1 MRINTDLRVSTDRRQ
16 QDNGGAMRCGASGTA
31 GINESEAFMK
41 KTIRIGT
48 RKSLLALV
56 QTDIVKDALQRAFPE
71 TEIEIVKIDTKGDQI
86 LDRALT
92 SFGGKGVF
100 TVELEAELLSGAID
114 IAVHSAKDMPMRFP
128 EGLGI
133 GAVLSRADARDTF
146 VTLDGT
152 KLADLAPGS
161 VVGTS
166 SLRRELQIKKI
177 NPAVQVK
184 MLRGN
189 VQTRLRRLQ
198 EGRYDGIILA
208 AAGIERLGCDQEEG
222 FFYEYLDPE
231 RFLPAAGQGILA
243 VESRTDDME
252 MNEMLAAIHDGEAAC
267 LLAAEREFLKTIGGS
282 CNAPAAAYCRTDGEG
297 FVMDAMFVKDG
308 VHMRRAHLT
317 SEALGALSEDA
328 ENAAAAGT
336 ESGVT
341 TENAAADSRMEMA
354 SGLGRAIA
362 GEVNKGIVYLVG
374 AGPGDEDLITRK
386 ALQVLRTADVVVY
399 DSLASSSLL
408 NEVQDDAELIF
419 AGKRSSHHF
428 KKQYETNELLI
439 ELAKEGK
446 NVVRLKGGDPYIFG
460 RGGEEGQELRAAG
473 VDFVV
478 VPGISSSYSVPAYC
492 GIPVTH
498 RDYASSFHVITGHEG
513 SHKNGATV
521 LDYGTLAREEGTLIF
536 LMGLKNL
543 PNIVRSLI
551 ENGKDPQTPA
561 GVLQE
566 GTTARQ
572 KMAVGT
578 LADIVEVAKREGI
591 QTPAITVVGDVVS
604 LAGELAWYGGK
615 PLSGKRVL
623 VTGSRSMVDR
633 LSPILKEEGA
643 EAISF
648 SLIRTETMDTPEF
661 DQAMEE
667 IDSYSWIV
675 LTSANG
681 VECFFDKLRALRKDV
696 RDFKDV
702 HFAVIGDG
710 TKHALESHG
719 IYSDL
724 IPTAY
729 SSENMAAAMVPHMKP
744 DDRVLLLRAEEA
756 NAVLPD
762 ALAAAGIAHTCV
774 SLYHTVTDD
783 RKADELVRLLP
794 TVDYVTFASSSA
806 VRAFVS
812 MAGSLENVPA
822 AYISIGPVTT
832 RTAEKMGLPV
842 RRTAAVYTAR
852 GMVDVIIEDVREKE
866 THLL

>member
-1 MRINTDLRVSTDRRQ
+1 
-16 QDNGGAMRCGASGTA
+16 
-31 GINESEAFMK
+31 MK

-56 QTDIVKDALQRAFPE
+56 QTEIVKDALLRAFPE
-71 TEIEIVKIDTKGDQI
+71 TEIEIVKIDTKGDQL
-86 LDRALT
+86 LDRSLT

-114 IAVHSAKDMPMRFP
+114 IAVHSAKDMPMEFP
-128 EGLGI
+128 AGLGI

-146 VTLDGT
+146 VSLDGT

-166 SLRRELQIKKI
+166 SLRRELQIKEI
-177 NPAVQVK
+177 NPQVQIK
-184 MLRGN
+184 LLRGN
-189 VQTRLRRLQ
+189 VQTRLRKLK
-198 EGRYDGIILA
+198 EGQYDGIILA
-208 AAGIERLGCDQEEG
+208 AAGIERLGYENEEE
-222 FFYEYLDPE
+222 FHYEYLEPE
-231 RFLPAAGQGILA
+231 TFLPAAGQGILA
-243 VESRTDDME
+243 VESRMDDAE
-252 MNEMLAAIHDGEAAC
+252 TAEMLAAIHDEEAAC
-267 LLAAEREFLKTIGGS
+267 LLAAERSFLKTIGGS
-282 CNAPAAAYCRTDGEG
+282 CNAPAAAYCRKEG
-297 FVMDAMFVKDG
+297 GRFLMDAMFVKDG
-308 VHMRRAHLT
+308 AHLRRAHM
-317 SEALGALSEDA
+317 DI
-328 ENAAAAGT
+328 
-336 ESGVT
+336 
-341 TENAAADSRMEMA
+341 AADAQDMLEA
-354 SGLGRAIA
+354 ATQLGKDIA

-374 AGPGDEDLITRK
+374 AGPGDEDLMTRK
-386 ALQVLRTADVVVY
+386 GLKVLREADVVVY

-408 NEVQDDAELIF
+408 NEVRDDAELIF

-428 KKQYETNELLI
+428 KKQYETNQLLI
-439 ELAKEGK
+439 DLAKEGK

-513 SHKNGATV
+513 NHKNGATV

-543 PNIVRSLI
+543 PNIVKNLI
-551 ENGKDPQTPA
+551 ENGKDPKTPA

-578 LADIVEVAKREGI
+578 LENIVEVVEREGI

-604 LAGELAWYGGK
+604 LAGELSWYGGK
-615 PLSGKRVL
+615 PLSGQRVL
-623 VTGSRSMVDR
+623 VTGSPSMVER
-633 LSPILKEEGA
+633 LSPLLKEEGA

-648 SLIRTETMDTPEF
+648 SLIRTEAMDTPEF
-661 DQAMEE
+661 DRAMAD
-667 IDSYSWIV
+667 IDSYTWIV

-681 VECFFDKLRALRKDV
+681 VECFFDKLKAMRKDI

-710 TKHALESHG
+710 TKNALEGHG

-729 SSENMAAAMVPHMKP
+729 SSKDMAAAMVPHMKP
-744 DDRVLLLRAEEA
+744 TDKVLLLRAEEA

-762 ALAAAGIAHTCV
+762 SLTAAGIDHTCV
-774 SLYHTVTDD
+774 SLYHTVVDE
-783 RKADELVRLLP
+783 RKADELSRLIE
-794 TVDYVTFASSSA
+794 TVDYITFASSSA

-812 MAGSLENVPA
+812 MAGSLENVSA
-822 AYISIGPVTT
+822 KYISIGPVTT
-832 RTAEKMGLPV
+832 KTAEAEGLHV
-842 RRTAAVYTAR
+842 DRTAAVYTAQ
-852 GMVDVIIEDVREKE
+852 GIVDVIIEDVREK
-866 THLL
+866 

>member
-1 MRINTDLRVSTDRRQ
+1 
-16 QDNGGAMRCGASGTA
+16 
-31 GINESEAFMK
+31 MK
-41 KTIRIGT
+41 KTVRIGT

-56 QTDIVKDALQRAFPE
+56 QTEIVKNALLRAFPE
-71 TEIEIVKIDTKGDQI
+71 TEIEIVKIDTKGDQL
-86 LDRALT
+86 LDRSLAA
-92 SFGGKGVF
+92 FGGKGVF

-133 GAVLSRADARDTF
+133 GAVLARADARDTF
-146 VTLDGT
+146 VSLDGT
-152 KLADLAPGS
+152 KLAKLAPGS

-166 SLRRELQIKKI
+166 SLRRELQIKAM
-177 NPAVQVK
+177 NPQVQVK

-189 VQTRLRRLQ
+189 VQTRLRRLK

-208 AAGIERLGCDQEEG
+208 AAGIERLEYEKEEG
-222 FFYEYLDPE
+222 FYYEYLEPE
-231 RFLPAAGQGILA
+231 TFLPAAGQGILA
-243 VESRTDDME
+243 VESRTDDAE
-252 MNEMLAAIHDGEAAC
+252 MANMLAAIHDAEAAC
-267 LLAAEREFLKTIGGS
+267 QLAAERAFLTTIGGS
-282 CNAPAAAYCRTDGEG
+282 CNAPAAAYCRREDGR

-308 VHMRRAHLT
+308 VHLRRAHL
-317 SEALGALSEDA
+317 EADA
-328 ENAAAAGT
+328 AQEMSGQVDETGRGIGTVDAAQRVAA
-336 ESGVT
+336 
-341 TENAAADSRMEMA
+341 R
-354 SGLGRAIA
+354 LGRDIA
-362 GEVNKGIVYLVG
+362 REVNKGIVYLVG

-386 ALQVLRTADVVVY
+386 ALQVLREADVVVY

-408 NEVQDDAELIF
+408 NEVRDDAELIF

-428 KKQYETNELLI
+428 KKQYETNQLLI
-439 ELAKEGK
+439 DLAKEGK

-478 VPGISSSYSVPAYC
+478 VPGVSSSYSVPAYC

-543 PNIVRSLI
+543 PNIVQSLI
-551 ENGKDPQTPA
+551 ENGKDPETPA

-578 LADIVEVAKREGI
+578 LSTIVDVVKREGI
-591 QTPAITVVGDVVS
+591 KTPAITVVGDVVR
-604 LAGELAWYGGK
+604 LAEELSWYGGR

-623 VTGSRSMVDR
+623 VTGSRSMVER
-633 LSPILKEEGA
+633 LSPLLKEEGA

-648 SLIRTETMDTPEF
+648 SLIRTEPMETPAF
-661 DQAMEE
+661 AQAMEE
-667 IDSYSWIV
+667 IDSYTWIV

-681 VECFFDKLRALRKDV
+681 VECFFERLKMMRKDI
-696 RDFKDV
+696 RDFQGV

-710 TKHALESHG
+710 TKKALESHG
-719 IYSDL
+719 IYSEL

-729 SSENMAAAMVPHMKP
+729 SSKDMAAAMVPHMKP
-744 DDRVLLLRAEEA
+744 EDRVLLLRAEEA
-756 NAVLPD
+756 NAVLPE
-762 ALAAAGIAHTCV
+762 ALEAAGIAHTCV
-774 SLYHTVTDD
+774 SLYHTVVDT
-783 RKADELVRLLP
+783 RKADELSRLIP

-812 MAGSLENVPA
+812 MADDLENVPA
-822 AYISIGPVTT
+822 RYISIGPVTT
-832 RTAEKMGLPV
+832 KTAEKAGLHV
-842 RRTAAVYTAR
+842 DRTAAVYTAQ
-852 GMVDVIIEDVREKE
+852 GIVDTIIEDVREMLDK
-866 THLL
+866 

>member
-1 MRINTDLRVSTDRRQ
+1 
-16 QDNGGAMRCGASGTA
+16 
-31 GINESEAFMK
+31 MK

-56 QTDIVKDALQRAFPE
+56 QTEIVKDALLRAFPE
-71 TEIEIVKIDTKGDQI
+71 TEIEIVKIDTKGDQL
-86 LDRALT
+86 LDRSLT

-114 IAVHSAKDMPMRFP
+114 IAVHSAKDMPMEFP
-128 EGLGI
+128 AGLGI

-146 VTLDGT
+146 VSLDGT

-166 SLRRELQIKKI
+166 SLRRELQIKEI
-177 NPAVQVK
+177 NPQVQIK
-184 MLRGN
+184 LLRGN
-189 VQTRLRRLQ
+189 VQTRLRKLK
-198 EGRYDGIILA
+198 EGQYDGIILA
-208 AAGIERLGCDQEEG
+208 AAGIERLGYENEEE
-222 FFYEYLDPE
+222 FYYEYLEPE
-231 RFLPAAGQGILA
+231 TFLPAAGQGILA
-243 VESRTDDME
+243 VESRMDDAE
-252 MNEMLAAIHDGEAAC
+252 TAEMLAAIHDAEAAC
-267 LLAAEREFLKTIGGS
+267 LLAAERSFLKTIGGS
-282 CNAPAAAYCRTDGEG
+282 CNAPAAAYCRKEG
-297 FVMDAMFVKDG
+297 GRFLMDAMFVKDG
-308 VHMRRAHLT
+308 AHLRRAHM
-317 SEALGALSEDA
+317 DI
-328 ENAAAAGT
+328 
-336 ESGVT
+336 
-341 TENAAADSRMEMA
+341 AADAQSILEA
-354 SGLGRAIA
+354 AIQLGKDIA

-374 AGPGDEDLITRK
+374 AGPGDEDLMTRK
-386 ALQVLRTADVVVY
+386 GLKVLREADVVVY

-408 NEVQDDAELIF
+408 NEVRDDAELIF

-428 KKQYETNELLI
+428 KKQYETNQLLI
-439 ELAKEGK
+439 DLAKEGK

-492 GIPVTH
+492 GIPMTH

-513 SHKNGATV
+513 NHKNGATV

-543 PNIVRSLI
+543 PNIVKNLI
-551 ENGKDPQTPA
+551 ENGKDPKTPA

-578 LADIVEVAKREGI
+578 LENIVEVVEREGI

-604 LAGELAWYGGK
+604 LADELQWYGGK
-615 PLSGKRVL
+615 PLSGQRVL
-623 VTGSRSMVDR
+623 VTGSRSMVER
-633 LSPILKEEGA
+633 LSPLLKEEGA

-648 SLIRTETMDTPEF
+648 SLIRTEAMDTPEF
-661 DQAMEE
+661 DRAMAD
-667 IDSYSWIV
+667 IDSYTWIV

-681 VECFFDKLRALRKDV
+681 VECFFDKLKAMRKDI

-710 TKHALESHG
+710 TKKALEGHG

-729 SSENMAAAMVPHMKP
+729 SSKDMAAAMVPHMKP
-744 DDRVLLLRAEEA
+744 TDKALLLRAEEA

-762 ALAAAGIAHTCV
+762 SLTAAGIDHTCV
-774 SLYHTVTDD
+774 SLYHTVVDE
-783 RKADELVRLLP
+783 RKADELSRLIE
-794 TVDYVTFASSSA
+794 TVDYITFASSSA

-812 MAGSLENVPA
+812 MTGSLENVSA
-822 AYISIGPVTT
+822 KYISIGPVTT
-832 RTAEKMGLPV
+832 KTAEAEGLHV
-842 RRTAAVYTAR
+842 DRTAAVYTAQ
-852 GMVDVIIEDVREKE
+852 GIVDTIIEDVREN
-866 THLL
+866 

>member
-1 MRINTDLRVSTDRRQ
+1 
-16 QDNGGAMRCGASGTA
+16 
-31 GINESEAFMK
+31 MK
-41 KTIRIGT
+41 KTVRIGT

-56 QTDIVKDALQRAFPE
+56 QTEIVKNALLRAFPE
-71 TEIEIVKIDTKGDQI
+71 TEIEIVKIDTKGDQL
-86 LDRALT
+86 LDRSLAA
-92 SFGGKGVF
+92 FGGKGVF

-133 GAVLSRADARDTF
+133 GAVLARADARDTF
-146 VTLDGT
+146 VSLDGT
-152 KLADLAPGS
+152 KLAKLAPGS

-166 SLRRELQIKKI
+166 SLRRELQIKAI
-177 NPAVQVK
+177 NPQVQVK

-189 VQTRLRRLQ
+189 VQTRLRRLK

-208 AAGIERLGCDQEEG
+208 AAGIERLEYEKEEG
-222 FFYEYLDPE
+222 FYYEYLEPE
-231 RFLPAAGQGILA
+231 TFLPAAGQGILA
-243 VESRTDDME
+243 VESRTDDAE
-252 MNEMLAAIHDGEAAC
+252 MANMLAAIHDAEAAC
-267 LLAAEREFLKTIGGS
+267 QLAAERAFLTTIGGS
-282 CNAPAAAYCRTDGEG
+282 CNAPAAAYCRREDGR

-308 VHMRRAHLT
+308 VHLRRAHL
-317 SEALGALSEDA
+317 EADA
-328 ENAAAAGT
+328 AQEMSGQVDETGRGIGTVDAAQRVAA
-336 ESGVT
+336 
-341 TENAAADSRMEMA
+341 R
-354 SGLGRAIA
+354 LGRDIA
-362 GEVNKGIVYLVG
+362 REVNKGIVYLVG

-386 ALQVLRTADVVVY
+386 ALQVLREADVVVY

-408 NEVQDDAELIF
+408 NEVRDDAELIF

-428 KKQYETNELLI
+428 KKQYETNQLLI
-439 ELAKEGK
+439 DLAKEGK
-446 NVVRLKGGDPYIFG
+446 NVVRLKGGDPSIFG

-478 VPGISSSYSVPAYC
+478 VPGVSSSYSVPAYC

-498 RDYASSFHVITGHEG
+498 RDDASSFHVITGHEG

-543 PNIVRSLI
+543 PNIVQSLI
-551 ENGKDPQTPA
+551 ENGKDPETPA

-578 LADIVEVAKREGI
+578 LSTIVDVVKREGI
-591 QTPAITVVGDVVS
+591 KTPAITVVGDVVR
-604 LAGELAWYGGK
+604 LAEELSWYGGR

-623 VTGSRSMVDR
+623 VTGSRSMVER
-633 LSPILKEEGA
+633 LSPLLKEEGA

-648 SLIRTETMDTPEF
+648 SLIRTEPMETPAF
-661 DQAMEE
+661 AQAMEE
-667 IDSYSWIV
+667 IDSYTWIV

-681 VECFFDKLRALRKDV
+681 VECFFERLKMMRKDI
-696 RDFKDV
+696 RDFQGV

-710 TKHALESHG
+710 TKKALESHG
-719 IYSDL
+719 IYSEL

-729 SSENMAAAMVPHMKP
+729 SSKDMAAAMVPHMKP
-744 DDRVLLLRAEEA
+744 EDRVLLLRAEEA
-756 NAVLPD
+756 NAVLPE
-762 ALAAAGIAHTCV
+762 ALEAAGIAHTCV
-774 SLYHTVTDD
+774 SLYHTVIDT
-783 RKADELVRLLP
+783 RKADELSRLIP

-812 MAGSLENVPA
+812 MADDLENVPA
-822 AYISIGPVTT
+822 RYISIGPVTT
-832 RTAEKMGLPV
+832 KTAEKAGLHV
-842 RRTAAVYTAR
+842 DRTAAVYTAQ
-852 GMVDVIIEDVREKE
+852 GIVDTIIEDVREMLDK
-866 THLL
+866 

>member
-1 MRINTDLRVSTDRRQ
+1 
-16 QDNGGAMRCGASGTA
+16 
-31 GINESEAFMK
+31 MK
-41 KTIRIGT
+41 KNIRIGT

-56 QTDIVKDALQRAFPE
+56 QTEIVKDALLSAFPE
-71 TEIEIVKIDTKGDQI
+71 IKIEIVKIDTKGDQM
-86 LDRALT
+86 LDRSLT

-114 IAVHSAKDMPMRFP
+114 IAVHSAKDMPMTFP
-128 EGLGI
+128 KGLGI
-133 GAVLSRADARDTF
+133 GAVLTRADARDTF
-146 VTLDGT
+146 VTLSGK
-152 KLADLAPGS
+152 KLSELAPGS

-166 SLRRELQIKKI
+166 SLRRELQIKEM
-177 NPAVQVK
+177 NPEVQIR

-189 VQTRLRRLQ
+189 VQTRLRKLK
-198 EGRYDGIILA
+198 EGQYDGIILA
-208 AAGIERLGCDQEEG
+208 AAGIERLGYEKEEG

-243 VESRTDDME
+243 VESRTDDAE
-252 MNEMLAAIHDGEAAC
+252 MAQMLAAIHDKEAAV
-267 LLAAEREFLKTIGGS
+267 LLTAEREFLKTIGGS
-282 CNAPAAAYCRTDGEG
+282 CNAPAAAYCRREDGR
-297 FVMDAMFVKDG
+297 FVMDAMFVKEG
-308 VHMRRAHLT
+308 VHMRRAHLET
-317 SEALGALSEDA
+317 DA
-328 ENAAAAGT
+328 QDMMKAAT
-336 ESGVT
+336 Q
-341 TENAAADSRMEMA
+341 
-354 SGLGRAIA
+354 LGRDIA
-362 GEVNKGIVYLVG
+362 KEVNKGIVYLVG

-386 ALQVLRTADVVVY
+386 GLKLLREADVVVY

-408 NEVQDDAELIF
+408 NEVRDDAELIF

-428 KKQYETNELLI
+428 KKQYETNQLLI
-439 ELAKEGK
+439 DLAKEGK

-460 RGGEEGQELRAAG
+460 RGGEEGQELRAAS

-478 VPGISSSYSVPAYC
+478 VPGVSSSYSVPAYC

-521 LDYGTLAREEGTLIF
+521 LDYGTLAKEEGTLIF

-543 PNIVRSLI
+543 PNIVKSLI
-551 ENGKDPQTPA
+551 ENGKDPETPA

-566 GTTARQ
+566 GTTAKQ

-578 LADIVEVAKREGI
+578 LSTIVDTVEREGI
-591 QTPAITVVGDVVS
+591 KTPAITVVGDVVR
-604 LAGELAWYGGK
+604 LADELQWYGGK

-633 LSPILKEEGA
+633 LSPLLKEEGA

-648 SLIRTETMDTPEF
+648 SLIRTQIMDTEEF
-661 DQAMEE
+661 DRAMAD
-667 IDSYSWIV
+667 IDSYTWIV

-681 VECFFDKLRALRKDV
+681 VECFFDKLKAMRKDI
-696 RDFKDV
+696 RDFHGV

-710 TKHALESHG
+710 TKKALEGHG

-729 SSENMAAAMVPHMKP
+729 SSKDMAAAMIPHMKP
-744 DDRVLLLRAEEA
+744 TDKVLLLRAEEA

-762 ALAAAGIAHTCV
+762 SLAKAGIDHTCI
-774 SLYHTVTDD
+774 SLYHTVVDE
-783 RKADELVRLLP
+783 RKADELARLIG
-794 TVDYVTFASSSA
+794 TVDYITFASSSA

-812 MAGSLENVPA
+812 MAGSLENVLA
-822 AYISIGPVTT
+822 KYISIGPVTT
-832 RTAEKMGLPV
+832 KTAENRGLHV
-842 RRTAAVYTAR
+842 DKTAAVYTAQ
-852 GMVDVIIEDVREKE
+852 GIVDTIIEDVREEKAAAKGDADE
-866 THLL
+866 

>member
-1 MRINTDLRVSTDRRQ
+1 
-16 QDNGGAMRCGASGTA
+16 
-31 GINESEAFMK
+31 MK

-56 QTDIVKDALQRAFPE
+56 QTEIVKDALLRAFPE
-71 TEIEIVKIDTKGDQI
+71 TEIEIVKIDTKGDQL
-86 LDRALT
+86 LDRSLT

-114 IAVHSAKDMPMRFP
+114 IAVHSAKDMPMEFP
-128 EGLGI
+128 AGLGI

-146 VTLDGT
+146 VSLDGT

-166 SLRRELQIKKI
+166 SLRRELQIKEI
-177 NPAVQVK
+177 NPQVQIK
-184 MLRGN
+184 LLRGN
-189 VQTRLRRLQ
+189 VQTRLRKLK
-198 EGRYDGIILA
+198 EGQYDGIILA
-208 AAGIERLGCDQEEG
+208 AAGIERLGYENEEE
-222 FFYEYLDPE
+222 FHYEYLEPGT
-231 RFLPAAGQGILA
+231 FLPAAGQGILA
-243 VESRTDDME
+243 VESRTDDAE
-252 MNEMLAAIHDGEAAC
+252 TAEMLAAIHDAEAAC
-267 LLAAEREFLKTIGGS
+267 LLAAERSFLKTIGGS
-282 CNAPAAAYCRTDGEG
+282 CNAPAAAYCRKEG
-297 FVMDAMFVKDG
+297 GRFLMDAMFVKDG
-308 VHMRRAHLT
+308 VHLRRAHM
-317 SEALGALSEDA
+317 DI
-328 ENAAAAGT
+328 
-336 ESGVT
+336 
-341 TENAAADSRMEMA
+341 AADAQDMLEA
-354 SGLGRAIA
+354 ATQLGKDIA

-374 AGPGDEDLITRK
+374 AGPGDEDLMTRK
-386 ALQVLRTADVVVY
+386 GLKVLREADVVVY

-408 NEVQDDAELIF
+408 NEVRDDAELIF

-428 KKQYETNELLI
+428 KKQYETNQLLI
-439 ELAKEGK
+439 DLAKEGK

-513 SHKNGATV
+513 NHKNGATV

-543 PNIVRSLI
+543 PNIVKNLI
-551 ENGKDPQTPA
+551 ENGKDPKTPA

-578 LADIVEVAKREGI
+578 LENIVEVVEREGI

-604 LAGELAWYGGK
+604 LADELQWYGGK
-615 PLSGKRVL
+615 PLSGQRVL
-623 VTGSRSMVDR
+623 VTGSRSMVER
-633 LSPILKEEGA
+633 LSPLLKEEGA

-648 SLIRTETMDTPEF
+648 SLIRTEAMDTPEF
-661 DQAMEE
+661 DRAMAD
-667 IDSYSWIV
+667 IDSYTWIV

-681 VECFFDKLRALRKDV
+681 VECFFDKLKAMRKDI

-710 TKHALESHG
+710 TKNALEGHG

-729 SSENMAAAMVPHMKP
+729 SSKDMAAAMVPHMKP
-744 DDRVLLLRAEEA
+744 TDKVLLLRAEEA

-762 ALAAAGIAHTCV
+762 SLTAAGIDHTCV
-774 SLYHTVTDD
+774 SLYHTVVDE
-783 RKADELVRLLP
+783 RKADELSRLIE
-794 TVDYVTFASSSA
+794 TVDYITFASSSA

-812 MAGSLENVPA
+812 MAGSLENVSA
-822 AYISIGPVTT
+822 KYISIGPVTT
-832 RTAEKMGLPV
+832 KTAEAEGLHV
-842 RRTAAVYTAR
+842 DRTAAVYTAQ
-852 GMVDVIIEDVREKE
+852 GIVDMIIEDVREN
-866 THLL
+866 

>member
-1 MRINTDLRVSTDRRQ
+1 
-16 QDNGGAMRCGASGTA
+16 
-31 GINESEAFMK
+31 MK

-56 QTDIVKDALQRAFPE
+56 QTEIVKDALLRAFPE
-71 TEIEIVKIDTKGDQI
+71 TEIEIVKIDTKGDQL
-86 LDRALT
+86 LDRSLT

-114 IAVHSAKDMPMRFP
+114 IAVHSAKDMPMEFP
-128 EGLGI
+128 AGLGI

-146 VTLDGT
+146 VSLDGT

-166 SLRRELQIKKI
+166 SLRRELQIKEI
-177 NPAVQVK
+177 NPQVQIK
-184 MLRGN
+184 LLRGN
-189 VQTRLRRLQ
+189 VQTRLRKLK
-198 EGRYDGIILA
+198 EGQYDGIILA
-208 AAGIERLGCDQEEG
+208 AAGIERLGYEKEEE
-222 FFYEYLDPE
+222 FHYEYLEPE
-231 RFLPAAGQGILA
+231 TFLPAAGQGILA
-243 VESRTDDME
+243 VESRMDDAE
-252 MNEMLAAIHDGEAAC
+252 TAEMLAAIHDAEAAC
-267 LLAAEREFLKTIGGS
+267 LLAAERSFLKTIGGS
-282 CNAPAAAYCRTDGEG
+282 CNAPAAAYCRKEG
-297 FVMDAMFVKDG
+297 GRFLMDAMFVKDG
-308 VHMRRAHLT
+308 VHLRRAHM
-317 SEALGALSEDA
+317 DI
-328 ENAAAAGT
+328 
-336 ESGVT
+336 
-341 TENAAADSRMEMA
+341 AADAQDMLEA
-354 SGLGRAIA
+354 ATQLGKDIA

-374 AGPGDEDLITRK
+374 AGPGDEDLMTRK
-386 ALQVLRTADVVVY
+386 GLKVLREADVVVY

-408 NEVQDDAELIF
+408 NEVRDDAELIF

-428 KKQYETNELLI
+428 KKQYETNQLLI
-439 ELAKEGK
+439 DLAKEGK

-513 SHKNGATV
+513 NHKNGATV

-543 PNIVRSLI
+543 PNIVKSLI
-551 ENGKDPQTPA
+551 ENGKDPKTPA

-578 LADIVEVAKREGI
+578 LENIVEVVEREGI

-604 LAGELAWYGGK
+604 LADELSWYGGK
-615 PLSGKRVL
+615 LLSGQRVL
-623 VTGSRSMVDR
+623 VTGSRSMVER
-633 LSPILKEEGA
+633 LSPLLKEEGA

-648 SLIRTETMDTPEF
+648 SLIRTEAMDTPEF
-661 DQAMEE
+661 DRAMAD
-667 IDSYSWIV
+667 IDSYTWIV

-681 VECFFDKLRALRKDV
+681 VECFFDKLKAMRKDI

-710 TKHALESHG
+710 TKKALEGHG

-729 SSENMAAAMVPHMKP
+729 SSKDMAAAMVPHMKP
-744 DDRVLLLRAEEA
+744 TDKVLLLRAEEA

-762 ALAAAGIAHTCV
+762 SLTAAGIDHTCV
-774 SLYHTVTDD
+774 SLYHTVVDE
-783 RKADELVRLLP
+783 RKADELSRLVE
-794 TVDYVTFASSSA
+794 TVDYITFASSSA

-812 MAGSLENVPA
+812 MAGSLENVSA
-822 AYISIGPVTT
+822 KYISIGPVTT
-832 RTAEKMGLPV
+832 KTAEAEGLHV
-842 RRTAAVYTAR
+842 DQTAAVYTAQ
-852 GMVDVIIEDVREKE
+852 GIVDAIIEDVREN
-866 THLL
+866 

>member
-1 MRINTDLRVSTDRRQ
+1 
-16 QDNGGAMRCGASGTA
+16 
-31 GINESEAFMK
+31 MK

-56 QTDIVKDALQRAFPE
+56 QTEIVKDALLRAFPE
-71 TEIEIVKIDTKGDQI
+71 TEIEIVKIDTKGDQL
-86 LDRALT
+86 LDRSLT

-114 IAVHSAKDMPMRFP
+114 IAVHSAKDMPMEFP
-128 EGLGI
+128 AGLGI

-146 VTLDGT
+146 VSLDGT

-166 SLRRELQIKKI
+166 SLRRELQIKEI
-177 NPAVQVK
+177 NPQVQIK
-184 MLRGN
+184 LLRGN
-189 VQTRLRRLQ
+189 VQTRLRKLK
-198 EGRYDGIILA
+198 EGQYDGIILA
-208 AAGIERLGCDQEEG
+208 AAGIERLGYENEEE
-222 FFYEYLDPE
+222 FHYEYLEPGT
-231 RFLPAAGQGILA
+231 FLPAAGQGILA
-243 VESRTDDME
+243 VESRTDDE
-252 MNEMLAAIHDGEAAC
+252 ETAEMLAAIHDAEAAC
-267 LLAAEREFLKTIGGS
+267 LLAAERSFLKTIGGS
-282 CNAPAAAYCRTDGEG
+282 CNAPAAAYCRKEG
-297 FVMDAMFVKDG
+297 GRFLMDAMFVKDG
-308 VHMRRAHLT
+308 VHLRRAHM
-317 SEALGALSEDA
+317 DI
-328 ENAAAAGT
+328 
-336 ESGVT
+336 
-341 TENAAADSRMEMA
+341 AADAQGMLEA
-354 SGLGRAIA
+354 ATQLGKDIA

-374 AGPGDEDLITRK
+374 AGPGDEDLMTRK
-386 ALQVLRTADVVVY
+386 GLKVLREADVVVY

-408 NEVQDDAELIF
+408 NEVRDDAELIF

-428 KKQYETNELLI
+428 KKQYETNQLLI
-439 ELAKEGK
+439 DLAKEGK

-513 SHKNGATV
+513 NHKNGATV

-543 PNIVRSLI
+543 PNIVKNLI
-551 ENGKDPQTPA
+551 ENGKDSKTPA

-578 LADIVEVAKREGI
+578 LENIVEVVEREGI

-604 LAGELAWYGGK
+604 LAGELSWYGGK
-615 PLSGKRVL
+615 PLSGQRVL
-623 VTGSRSMVDR
+623 VTGSRSMVER
-633 LSPILKEEGA
+633 LSPLLKEEGA

-648 SLIRTETMDTPEF
+648 SLIRTEAMDTPEF
-661 DQAMEE
+661 DRAMAD
-667 IDSYSWIV
+667 IDSYTWIV

-681 VECFFDKLRALRKDV
+681 VECFFDKLKAMRKDI

-710 TKHALESHG
+710 TKKALEGHG

-729 SSENMAAAMVPHMKP
+729 SSKDMAAAMVPHMKP
-744 DDRVLLLRAEEA
+744 TDKVLLLRAEEA

-762 ALAAAGIAHTCV
+762 SLTAAGIDHTCV
-774 SLYHTVTDD
+774 SLYHTVVDE
-783 RKADELVRLLP
+783 RKADELSRLVE
-794 TVDYVTFASSSA
+794 TVDYITFASSSA

-812 MAGSLENVPA
+812 MAGSLENVSA
-822 AYISIGPVTT
+822 KYISIGPVTT
-832 RTAEKMGLPV
+832 KTAEAEGLHV
-842 RRTAAVYTAR
+842 DRTAAVYTAQ
-852 GMVDVIIEDVREKE
+852 GIVDAIIEDVREK
-866 THLL
+866 

>member
-1 MRINTDLRVSTDRRQ
+1 
-16 QDNGGAMRCGASGTA
+16 
-31 GINESEAFMK
+31 MK

-56 QTDIVKDALQRAFPE
+56 QTEIVKDALLRAFPE
-71 TEIEIVKIDTKGDQI
+71 TEIEIVKIDTKGDQL
-86 LDRALT
+86 LDRSLT
-92 SFGGKGVF
+92 SFEGKGVF

-114 IAVHSAKDMPMRFP
+114 IAVHSAKDMPMEFP
-128 EGLGI
+128 AGLGI

-146 VTLDGT
+146 VSLDGT

-166 SLRRELQIKKI
+166 SLRRELQIKEI
-177 NPAVQVK
+177 NPQVQIK
-184 MLRGN
+184 LLRGN
-189 VQTRLRRLQ
+189 VQTRLRKLK
-198 EGRYDGIILA
+198 EGQYDGIILA
-208 AAGIERLGCDQEEG
+208 AAGIERLGYENEEE
-222 FFYEYLDPE
+222 FHYEYLEPGT
-231 RFLPAAGQGILA
+231 FLPAAGQGILA
-243 VESRTDDME
+243 VESRTDDE
-252 MNEMLAAIHDGEAAC
+252 ETAEMLAAIHDAEAAC
-267 LLAAEREFLKTIGGS
+267 LLAAERSFLKTIGGS
-282 CNAPAAAYCRTDGEG
+282 CNAPAAAYCRKEG
-297 FVMDAMFVKDG
+297 GRFLMDAMFVKDG
-308 VHMRRAHLT
+308 AHLRRAHMDITADAQGML
-317 SEALGALSEDA
+317 EAATQLGKD
-328 ENAAAAGT
+328 
-336 ESGVT
+336 
-341 TENAAADSRMEMA
+341 
-354 SGLGRAIA
+354 IA

-374 AGPGDEDLITRK
+374 AGPGDEDLMTRK
-386 ALQVLRTADVVVY
+386 GLKVLREADVVVY

-408 NEVQDDAELIF
+408 NEVRDDAELIF

-428 KKQYETNELLI
+428 KKQYETNQLLI
-439 ELAKEGK
+439 DLAKEGK

-513 SHKNGATV
+513 NHKNGATV

-543 PNIVRSLI
+543 PNIVKNLI
-551 ENGKDPQTPA
+551 ENGKDSKTPA

-578 LADIVEVAKREGI
+578 LENIVEVVEREGI

-604 LAGELAWYGGK
+604 LAGELSWYGGK
-615 PLSGKRVL
+615 PLSGQRVL
-623 VTGSRSMVDR
+623 VTGSRSMVER
-633 LSPILKEEGA
+633 LSPLLKEEGA

-648 SLIRTETMDTPEF
+648 SLIRTEAMDTPEF
-661 DQAMEE
+661 DRAMAD
-667 IDSYSWIV
+667 IDSYTWIV

-681 VECFFDKLRALRKDV
+681 VECFFDKLKAMRKDI

-710 TKHALESHG
+710 TKNALEGHG

-729 SSENMAAAMVPHMKP
+729 SSKDMAAAMVPHMKP
-744 DDRVLLLRAEEA
+744 TDKVLLLRAEEA

-762 ALAAAGIAHTCV
+762 SLTAAGIDHTCV
-774 SLYHTVTDD
+774 SLYHTVVDE
-783 RKADELVRLLP
+783 RKADELSRLVE
-794 TVDYVTFASSSA
+794 TVDYITFASSSA

-812 MAGSLENVPA
+812 MAGSLENVSA
-822 AYISIGPVTT
+822 KYISIGPVTT
-832 RTAEKMGLPV
+832 KTAEAEGLHV
-842 RRTAAVYTAR
+842 DRTAAVYTAQ
-852 GMVDVIIEDVREKE
+852 GIVDTIIEDVREN
-866 THLL
+866 

>member
-1 MRINTDLRVSTDRRQ
+1 
-16 QDNGGAMRCGASGTA
+16 
-31 GINESEAFMK
+31 MK

-56 QTDIVKDALQRAFPE
+56 QTEIVKDALLRAFPE
-71 TEIEIVKIDTKGDQI
+71 TEIEIVKIDTKGDQL
-86 LDRALT
+86 LDRSLT

-114 IAVHSAKDMPMRFP
+114 IAVHSAKDMPMEFP
-128 EGLGI
+128 AGLGI

-146 VTLDGT
+146 VSLDGT

-166 SLRRELQIKKI
+166 SLRRELQIKEI
-177 NPAVQVK
+177 NPQVQIK
-184 MLRGN
+184 LLRGN
-189 VQTRLRRLQ
+189 VQTRLRKLK
-198 EGRYDGIILA
+198 EGQYDGIILA
-208 AAGIERLGCDQEEG
+208 AAGIERLGYENEEE
-222 FFYEYLDPE
+222 FYYEYLEPE
-231 RFLPAAGQGILA
+231 TFLPAAGQGILA
-243 VESRTDDME
+243 VESRMDDAE
-252 MNEMLAAIHDGEAAC
+252 TAEMLAAIHDAEAAC
-267 LLAAEREFLKTIGGS
+267 LLAAERSFLKTIGGS
-282 CNAPAAAYCRTDGEG
+282 CNAPAAAYCRKEG
-297 FVMDAMFVKDG
+297 ARVLMDAMFVKDG
-308 VHMRRAHLT
+308 AHLRRAHM
-317 SEALGALSEDA
+317 DI
-328 ENAAAAGT
+328 
-336 ESGVT
+336 
-341 TENAAADSRMEMA
+341 AADAQSMLEA
-354 SGLGRAIA
+354 AIQLGKDIA

-374 AGPGDEDLITRK
+374 AGPGDEDLMTRK
-386 ALQVLRTADVVVY
+386 GLKVLREADVVVY

-408 NEVQDDAELIF
+408 NEVRDDAELIF

-428 KKQYETNELLI
+428 KKQYETNQLLI
-439 ELAKEGK
+439 DLAKEGK

-513 SHKNGATV
+513 NHKNGATV

-543 PNIVRSLI
+543 PNIVKNLI
-551 ENGKDPQTPA
+551 ENGKNPKTPA

-578 LADIVEVAKREGI
+578 LENIVEVVEREGI

-604 LAGELAWYGGK
+604 LADELSWYGGK
-615 PLSGKRVL
+615 LLSGQRVL
-623 VTGSRSMVDR
+623 VTGSRSMVER
-633 LSPILKEEGA
+633 LSPLLKEEGA

-648 SLIRTETMDTPEF
+648 SLIRTEAMDTPEF
-661 DQAMEE
+661 DRAMAD
-667 IDSYSWIV
+667 IDSYTWIV

-681 VECFFDKLRALRKDV
+681 VECFFDKLKAMRKDI

-710 TKHALESHG
+710 TKKALEGHG

-729 SSENMAAAMVPHMKP
+729 SSKDMAAAMVPHMKP
-744 DDRVLLLRAEEA
+744 TDKVLLLRAEEA

-762 ALAAAGIAHTCV
+762 SLTAAGIDHTCV
-774 SLYHTVTDD
+774 SLYHTVVDE
-783 RKADELVRLLP
+783 RKADELSRLIE
-794 TVDYVTFASSSA
+794 TVDYITFASSSA

-812 MAGSLENVPA
+812 MAGSLENVSA
-822 AYISIGPVTT
+822 KYISIGPVTT
-832 RTAEKMGLPV
+832 KTAEAEGLHV
-842 RRTAAVYTAR
+842 DRTAAVYTAQ
-852 GMVDVIIEDVREKE
+852 GIVDAIIEDVWEN
-866 THLL
+866 

>member
-1 MRINTDLRVSTDRRQ
+1 
-16 QDNGGAMRCGASGTA
+16 
-31 GINESEAFMK
+31 MK
-41 KTIRIGT
+41 KTVRIGT

-56 QTDIVKDALQRAFPE
+56 QTEIVKNALLRAFPE
-71 TEIEIVKIDTKGDQI
+71 TEIEIVKIDTKGDQL
-86 LDRALT
+86 LDRSLAA
-92 SFGGKGVF
+92 FGGKGVF

-133 GAVLSRADARDTF
+133 GAVLARADARDTF
-146 VTLDGT
+146 VSLDGT
-152 KLADLAPGS
+152 KLAELTPGS

-166 SLRRELQIKKI
+166 SLRRELQIKAM
-177 NPAVQVK
+177 NPQVQVK

-189 VQTRLRRLQ
+189 VQTRLRRLK

-208 AAGIERLGCDQEEG
+208 AAGIERLEYEKEEG
-222 FFYEYLDPE
+222 FYYEYLEPE
-231 RFLPAAGQGILA
+231 TFLPAAGQGILA
-243 VESRTDDME
+243 VESRTDDAE
-252 MNEMLAAIHDGEAAC
+252 MANMLAAIHDAEAAC
-267 LLAAEREFLKTIGGS
+267 QLAAERAFLTTIGGS
-282 CNAPAAAYCRTDGEG
+282 CNAPAAAYCRREDGR

-308 VHMRRAHLT
+308 VHLRRAHL
-317 SEALGALSEDA
+317 EADA
-328 ENAAAAGT
+328 AQEMSGQVDETGRGIGTVDAAQRVAA
-336 ESGVT
+336 
-341 TENAAADSRMEMA
+341 R
-354 SGLGRAIA
+354 LGRDIA
-362 GEVNKGIVYLVG
+362 REVNKGIVYLVG

-386 ALQVLRTADVVVY
+386 ALQVLREADVVVY

-408 NEVQDDAELIF
+408 NEVRDDAELIF

-428 KKQYETNELLI
+428 KKQYETNQLLI
-439 ELAKEGK
+439 DLAKEGK

-478 VPGISSSYSVPAYC
+478 VPGVSSSYSVPAYC

-543 PNIVRSLI
+543 LNIVQSLI
-551 ENGKDPQTPA
+551 ENGKDPETPA

-578 LADIVEVAKREGI
+578 LSTIVDVVKREGI
-591 QTPAITVVGDVVS
+591 KTPAITVVGDVVR
-604 LAGELAWYGGK
+604 LAEELSWYGGR

-623 VTGSRSMVDR
+623 VTGSRSMVER
-633 LSPILKEEGA
+633 LSPLLKEEGA

-648 SLIRTETMDTPEF
+648 SLIRTEPMETPAF
-661 DQAMEE
+661 AQAMEE
-667 IDSYSWIV
+667 IDSYTWIV

-681 VECFFDKLRALRKDV
+681 VECFFERLKMMRKDI
-696 RDFKDV
+696 RDFQGV

-710 TKHALESHG
+710 TKKALESHG
-719 IYSDL
+719 IYSEL

-729 SSENMAAAMVPHMKP
+729 SSKDMAAAMVPHMKP
-744 DDRVLLLRAEEA
+744 EDRVLLLRAEEA
-756 NAVLPD
+756 NAVLPE
-762 ALAAAGIAHTCV
+762 ALEAAGIAHTCV
-774 SLYHTVTDD
+774 SLYHTVIDT
-783 RKADELVRLLP
+783 RKADELSRLIP

-812 MAGSLENVPA
+812 MADDLENVPA
-822 AYISIGPVTT
+822 RYISIGPVTT
-832 RTAEKMGLPV
+832 KTAEKAGLHV
-842 RRTAAVYTAR
+842 DRTAAVYTAQ
-852 GMVDVIIEDVREKE
+852 GIVDTIIEDVREMLDK
-866 THLL
+866 